1 MGIFDVFSRKS
12 DDELLSEARK
22 KKENIEILDVKN
34 LDANDGDSIV
44 VSNTGE
50 LNNIQFYQYE
60 RGQTETSRIETYRQ
74 IAKTAEIDEVI
85 GDIVNETFIFQRDK
99 KAFELDWY
107 SNVDISDQLKEKIY
121 DEFCNIYSVS
131 NFDDIGMDLLQNFYI
146 DGRIVFQKIYDSK
159 QPKKG
164 LRQIVRLDP
173 LNVVKVK
180 LVPIRDR
187 VTQMINVD
195 DIKEFYVYSNKKFR
209 NQKNYLENIYSNVD
223 DIVEGVKLESSSI
236 TYVTSGITDSQ
247 TDMTIGYLDKAI
259 IPYNN
264 LKMMEQSMVIFR
276 VVRAP
281 MRRAFYVDVSSLP
294 KNRAEQYMKSMSNQF
309 RSKLTYNAD
318 TGSWVDKKSIINMIE
333 DYFIPRFND
342 SKTTEIQNI
351 EGQSSQEILDEV
363 NYMQDKL
370 YQSLNAPKS
379 RYSDEGNVFVYG
391 KSDQIQRDEYR
402 FKKFVDRLRNRFM
415 LAFDDFLKTQLILK
429 GIISEEDWA
438 EIKRSYFWRFTEDNA
453 FIEYK
458 DAEILGSRIDT
469 VTKMADLID
478 KGFYSKIWV
487 RKNILMQNDDEIAQI
502 DMEVYKEKHQ
512 DPNEPPENVKQ
523 DDPEDDIDS
532 EYDDGDD
539 SNDNVEPATTD
550 DGEDY
555 EGDEEKPA

>member
-429 GIISEEDWA
+429 GIISEEDWT

-532 EYDDGDD
+532 EYDENDG
-539 SNDNVEPATTD
+539 NVEPADTD
-550 DGEDY
+550 EEEDY
-555 EGDEEKPA
+555 ASDEEKPA